1 MTIYMVVK
9 AREKFLLTV
18 LPYIK
23 SSMIT
28 YIISFIT
35 RLDTHCCCIA
45 GNDHVF
51 NSGLCI
57 KESTRVLHHAN
68 IVRTHRHLN
77 RKLTLM
83 KFLPFRVTDFTVMR
97 TRSIRKAG
105 SDKKALPKGI
115 ELVRGATV
123 SSHEG
128 LFH

>member
-1 MTIYMVVK
+1 
-9 AREKFLLTV
+9 
-18 LPYIK
+18 
-23 SSMIT
+23 
-28 YIISFIT
+28 
-35 RLDTHCCCIA
+35 
-45 GNDHVF
+45 
-51 NSGLCI
+51 
-57 KESTRVLHHAN
+57 
-68 IVRTHRHLN
+68 
-77 RKLTLM
+77 M